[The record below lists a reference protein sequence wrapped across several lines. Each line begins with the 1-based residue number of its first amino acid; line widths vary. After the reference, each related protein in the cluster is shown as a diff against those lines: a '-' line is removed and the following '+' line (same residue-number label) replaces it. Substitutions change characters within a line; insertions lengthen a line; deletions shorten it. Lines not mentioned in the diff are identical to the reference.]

1 MTQSHKTDF
10 EPQMSLDAGTLA
22 DIVVELDDALLSPST
37 GDQAGDRTDDRTD
50 DRAGAVAAPIDDDI
64 GEDVGDGIDDDRG
77 EELVLGEPLKPQIDM
92 TLKAMAEAIIFA
104 SDKPIKE
111 GDILPIIQTE
121 QPDIQPAEI
130 RAALAELVA
139 EYKERRGGFVL
150 ESLKGQGYQFRTVK
164 DAAPLMMNKFASRPR
179 PLSKA
184 AMETLAIVAYRQPV
198 TRADVE
204 FIRGVDAGNIIK
216 NLLERDLIKCTGRKE
231 DTPGK
236 PMQFGTSGEFL
247 RVFRL
252 QSIKELPPL
261 SSFQPHKD
269 DMDQASEQLESRPD
283 ADEAAAAFIEGPMQ
297 GPLLEGEKQLLL
309 SGAEAAITT
318 TEANTAPLV
327 EAPAAAE
334 EIIAAEPAQD
344 KEKKSHLTAEQADEE
359 FGDELIGAL
368 YDEPDD
374 DDDGFIELEVESE
387 TDD

>member
-37 GDQAGDRTDDRTD
+37 GDQAGDRTDDR
-50 DRAGAVAAPIDDDI
+50 AGAVAAPIDDGI
-64 GEDVGDGIDDDRG
+64 GKDVGDGIDDDRG
-77 EELVLGEPLKPQIDM
+77 EELVLGEPHKPQIDL